1 MTIADRRTAVQQALR
16 TLWLAVAELVLTA
29 NDDQPVESDL
39 ASAEHVAQLTV
50 ELQARL
56 AEALSAVSTPPAGT
70 GLELAAVERLL
81 REANLIY
88 WRDLRAHEAVS
99 RLRGSTRR
107 RGGTWPSWWT
117 GVEQSLERCED
128 PLVAAGTAVGD
139 AWHELVTGPS
149 LATAR
154 TNTSRRSS

>member
-1 MTIADRRTAVQQALR
+1 MTIADRRTALRQALG

-56 AEALSAVSTPPAGT
+56 AEALGAMSTGT
-70 GLELAAVERLL
+70 GPELAEVERLL

-107 RGGTWPSWWT
+107 RGGSWPSWWT

-128 PLVAAGTAVGD
+128 PLVAAGVAVGD
-139 AWHELVTGPS
+139 AWHELVTGPW
-149 LATAR
+149 LMTAR